1 MSDTDT
7 RPLFPLLLAIALTG
21 SRFLLGRLIPDA
33 FLHGTAALLLDA
45 VWMIPCV
52 IRLRK
57 NPKQMM
63 LQRTPRLLLSA
74 GLMLLFFGI
83 LQVLR
88 LFFQTAE
95 PLKSSLSFRE
105 ILILPDLV
113 LLSPLLEEWVFRGE
127 GYLTLRKNVPM
138 WCAVLFTALLFAA
151 GHLDQGIGPAA
162 LVFGILACIL
172 LEASSSLLFPAA
184 LHILVNA
191 FSLLPP
197 LPGWGCAALLLAGV
211 LLTGTS
217 CLRRK

>member
-1 MSDTDT
+1 MPDTKA
-7 RPLFPLLLAIALTG
+7 RPIFPLLLAIALTG

-33 FLHGTAALLLDA
+33 ASRGIAALVLDA
-45 VWMIPCV
+45 IWLIPCV

-105 ILILPDLV
+105 ILILLDLV

-127 GYLTLRKNVPM
+127 GYLTFRKNVPV
-138 WCAVLFTALLFAA
+138 WGASLFSALLFAA
-151 GHLDQGIGPAA
+151 GHLDQGTGPAA

-172 LEASSSLLFPAA
+172 LESSASLLFPAA

-197 LPGWGCAALLLAGV
+197 LPGWGCAALLLAGL

-217 CLRRK
+217 FLRRK